1 MKKLF
6 TLILVS
12 MALAVTT
19 HAEEQNDRTF
29 QFVDANGNE
38 VADGSV
44 ITVSELNAEGQMVV
58 PLRVKNVSGQKA
70 AASIYEEI
78 NEKPGGEWQTCAF
91 GNCQTMTQNGYSPK
105 SVVDADYEKSI
116 QTEWIPEAGKYAE
129 WTATLQV
136 HVFNITTK
144 KQFGRDVD
152 AVGDNIIGYGPKV
165 TVRFRYMDPA
175 HIDATGAKGT
185 TVSRIYS
192 ANGCRL
198 STMRRGLN
206 IVKLAN
212 GHAFKVF
219 KP

>member
-6 TLILVS
+6 TLILACL
-12 MALAVTT
+12 ALAIAS
-19 HAEEQNDRTF
+19 HAQEKADGTF
-29 QFVDANGNE
+29 QLVDTDGNE

-44 ITVSELNAEGQMVV
+44 ITVTELNADGQMVV
-58 PLRVKNVSGQKA
+58 PLRVKNVSGKKA

-78 NEKPGGEWQTCAF
+78 NGKPGGEWQTCAF
-91 GNCQTMTQNGYSPK
+91 GNCLTLTQNGYSPK
-105 SVVDADYEKSI
+105 SVVEASYEKSI
-116 QTEWIPEAGKYAE
+116 QTEWIPVVGQYAE

-144 KQFGRDVD
+144 KQFGQEID

-175 HIDATGAKGT
+175 HIDATGAKGSAISHIYT
-185 TVSRIYS
+185 TDGR
-192 ANGCRL
+192 RL
-198 STMRRGLN
+198 NTLRRGLN

-219 KP
+219 HL